1 MYGNLLV
8 QLLVGSPP
16 DYSKFDNAFKCKS
29 DLNSLFFPLFDHKSL
44 FWLSSNYF
52 MGN

>member
-1 MYGNLLV
+1 MYENSLV
-8 QLLVGSPP
+8 QLLVGVPP

-29 DLNSLFFPLFDHKSL
+29 DLIFFFLFGHKSL
-44 FWLSSNYF
+44 VWLSLNYF